1 MLNYWGLSSVTTSK
15 QLYFSLLL
23 SFLCFVSKEE
33 SSTGFLRT
41 LVTWTLCFHGR
52 LWTSPRW
59 VSPRQVWWL
68 ALQHREA
75 ISCLAKP
82 ALWSGSPNL
91 ETITVGLPASAAQCL
106 HRFNKSVHIDWGRGS
121 PSVTQQKSSENM
133 YGDLKYLG
141 GRRALKKNQSHT
153 MVENSQKDATRAM
166 CCKAER
172 KSSWSSMWMCLM
184 GQVLERGMGM
194 GQFEQNQRRTFPSV
208 SLPQ

>member
-1 MLNYWGLSSVTTSK
+1 MQLCLWTKDFLIYQVWHRWSLIFIVLTDQDMFFFIIVKAMLNYWGLSSVTTSK

-133 YGDLKYLG
+133 YGD
-141 GRRALKKNQSHT
+141 
-153 MVENSQKDATRAM
+153 
-166 CCKAER
+166 
-172 KSSWSSMWMCLM
+172 
-184 GQVLERGMGM
+184 
-194 GQFEQNQRRTFPSV
+194 
-208 SLPQ
+208 